1 MRCSHFEPRS
11 YVMKPDGTTDK
22 TRRHLLQTL
31 PVLLGLLLTGCQPGS
46 PQPASSGSANG
57 APG

>member
-1 MRCSHFEPRS
+1 
-11 YVMKPDGTTDK
+11 MKPDGTTDK

-46 PQPASSGSANG
+46 PPQPASSGSANG